1 MNHFLIRLWHATKS
15 GFHTR
20 ASSLVGLRRSSKPL
34 PKVKLVPKKGHGHCL
49 VVSCR
54 SSDPLHF
61 LNPGEIITSEKYA
74 KLIDEM
80 HGKLQH
86 LELALVN
93 MKGPVLHNAWPHV
106 IQPGLQKLN
115 KLGYEVLSHL
125 PYSPELSPN
134 NYHFFKHLDNFLQG
148 KHLHNQQD
156 AENAFQEF
164 IEPWKHGINK
174 FISHWQKCVQ
184 CNGFFSFS
192 FFLRQSHSVA

>member
-1 MNHFLIRLWHATKS
+1 
-15 GFHTR
+15 
-20 ASSLVGLRRSSKPL
+20 
-34 PKVKLVPKKGHGHCL
+34 
-49 VVSCR
+49 
-54 SSDPLHF
+54 
-61 LNPGEIITSEKYA
+61 
-74 KLIDEM
+74 M

-115 KLGYEVLSHL
+115 KLGYEVLPHL
-125 PYSPELSPN
+125 PYSSDLSPT

-148 KHLHNQQD
+148 KHLHNHQD

-184 CNGFFSFS
+184 CNGFFSFLF
-192 FFLRQSHSVA
+192 FFLRQSYSVAQARVQRCNLGSLQPLPPGFKRFSCLSLPSNWD

>member
-1 MNHFLIRLWHATKS
+1 
-15 GFHTR
+15 
-20 ASSLVGLRRSSKPL
+20 
-34 PKVKLVPKKGHGHCL
+34 
-49 VVSCR
+49 
-54 SSDPLHF
+54 
-61 LNPGEIITSEKYA
+61 
-74 KLIDEM
+74 M

-184 CNGFFSFS
+184 CNSFFF
-192 FFLRQSHSVA
+192 FFLRPSLTLSPRPECKGAILAHCNLCLLGSRDSPASASWVAGITSTCHHT